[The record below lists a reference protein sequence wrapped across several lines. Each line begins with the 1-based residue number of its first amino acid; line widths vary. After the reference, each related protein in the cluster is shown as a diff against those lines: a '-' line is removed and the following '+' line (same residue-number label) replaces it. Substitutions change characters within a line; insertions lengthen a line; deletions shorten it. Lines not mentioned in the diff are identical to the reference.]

1 LDGSYRLYFSGICGH
16 RRDGVGTGIFEVPRG
31 QEYIRSSIGRRRLYG
46 DVWVVWRE
54 FILAGEEEESQ
65 VMSDRPKNETPARDP
80 ETSSHIPVRA
90 LYTANELAGWNA
102 DEGYPGD
109 FPYTRGVQ
117 PTMYRGRLW
126 TMRQYAGMGD
136 AEESNKR
143 YKYLL
148 AHGTTGLSVAFDLP
162 TQIGL
167 DSDNALAMGEVGK
180 VGVAIDSIE
189 DMERLFD
196 GIDLT
201 KISTSMTINAT
212 AAILLALY
220 VAVARR
226 QGAEVRKLSGTVQND
241 VLKEYIARGT
251 YIYPIP
257 QAMRIITDLFAWTN
271 DNVPEWN
278 TISIS
283 GYHMREAGST
293 AVQEVA
299 FTLGNGM
306 AYVQAAINAGLDV
319 DKFAP
324 RLSFFFNAHNNF
336 LEEVAKFR
344 AARRMWAKIMREHF
358 KAKNPKSWMLRFHTQ
373 TAGST
378 LTAQQ
383 PENNIVRTA
392 LQAMAAVLGGT
403 QSLHTNGYDEALA
416 LPTEQA
422 ARIALR
428 TQQIV
433 AYETGAPNAIDP
445 LGGSYYIEWLTNE
458 IERRAND
465 YLAKI
470 DALGGMLRAI
480 ERGFVQQEI
489 QNAAYEYQQQ
499 VDSGDATVV
508 GVNRFTLA
516 EERAV
521 PIQRIDETLERKQVE
536 RLRALRAR
544 RDVSVWA
551 DSLKQVEGAARSGEN
566 LMPRILAAVE
576 AYATV
581 GEISDTLRKVF
592 GEYKEAVVI

>member
-1 LDGSYRLYFSGICGH
+1 MTEKLKPHPDTAAEI
-16 RRDGVGTGIFEVPRG
+16 
-31 QEYIRSSIGRRRLYG
+31 
-46 DVWVVWRE
+46 
-54 FILAGEEEESQ
+54 
-65 VMSDRPKNETPARDP
+65 
-80 ETSSHIPVRA
+80 ETSSHIPVNP
-90 LYTANELAGWNA
+90 LYTPA
-102 DEGYPGD
+102 DLKGSDYDSEVGYPGEYP
-109 FPYTRGVQ
+109 FTRGVQ
-117 PTMYRGRLW
+117 ATMYRGRLW

-148 AHGTTGLSVAFDLP
+148 ANGTTGLSVAFDLP

-167 DSDNALAMGEVGK
+167 DSDHPLAAGEVGK

-189 DMERLFD
+189 DMQRLFD
-196 GIDLT
+196 GIELT

-212 AAILLALY
+212 ASILLALY

-226 QGAEVRKLSGTVQND
+226 QGTSDDIRKLSGTVQND

-251 YIYPIP
+251 YIYPP
-257 QAMRIITDLFAWTN
+257 HQAMRVITDMFAWAN
-271 DNVPEWN
+271 ENVPDWN

-306 AYVQAAINAGLDV
+306 AYVEAAIKAGLDV
-319 DKFAP
+319 DQFAP

-344 AARRMWAKIMREHF
+344 AARRMWARIMREHF
-358 KAKNPKSWMLRFHTQ
+358 KARNPKSWMLRFHTQ

-392 LQAMAAVLGGT
+392 IQAMAAVLGGT
-403 QSLHTNGYDEALA
+403 QSLHTNSYDEALA

-428 TQQIV
+428 TQQMI
-433 AYETGAPNAIDP
+433 AYESGAPQTIDP
-445 LGGSYYIEWLTNE
+445 LAGSYYVESLTNE
-458 IERRAND
+458 IEKRAAE
-465 YLAKI
+465 YLGKI
-470 DALGGMLRAI
+470 EMLGGMLKAI
-480 ERGFVQQEI
+480 ERGFVQKEI
-489 QNAAYEYQQQ
+489 QNAAYEYQQA
-499 VDSGDATVV
+499 VDDQRAIVV
-508 GVNRFTLA
+508 GVNRFEV
-516 EERAV
+516 EEEKPI
-521 PIQRIDETLERKQVE
+521 PIQRIDPTLEPKQID
-536 RLRALRAR
+536 RLRALRAK
-544 RDVSVWA
+544 RDAGPWKA
-551 DSLKQVEGAARSGEN
+551 ALAGVEDAARSGAN

-576 AYATV
+576 ASATV
-581 GEISDTLRKVF
+581 GEISDAMRRVF

>member
-1 LDGSYRLYFSGICGH
+1 MTEKLKTAPLR
-16 RRDGVGTGIFEVPRG
+16 T
-31 QEYIRSSIGRRRLYG
+31 
-46 DVWVVWRE
+46 
-54 FILAGEEEESQ
+54 AASQ
-65 VMSDRPKNETPARDP
+65 APDP
-80 ETSSHIPVRA
+80 ETSSHIPVRS
-90 LYTANELAGWNA
+90 LYTPAELKGW
-102 DEGYPGD
+102 DQEREVGYPGEYP
-109 FPYTRGVQ
+109 FTRGVQ
-117 PTMYRGRLW
+117 STMYRGRLW

-148 AHGTTGLSVAFDLP
+148 ANGTTGLSVAFDLP

-167 DSDNALAMGEVGK
+167 DSDNPLAAGEVGK

-189 DMERLFD
+189 DMERLFS

-212 AAILLALY
+212 ASILLALY

-226 QGAEVRKLSGTVQND
+226 QGADIRKLSGTVQND

-251 YIYPIP
+251 YIYPP
-257 QAMRIITDLFAWTN
+257 HQAMRIITDLFAWTN
-271 DNVPEWN
+271 ENVPDWN

-293 AVQEVA
+293 AVQEVG
-299 FTLGNGM
+299 FTLGNGI
-306 AYVQAAINAGLDV
+306 AYVEAAIRAGLDI

-344 AARRMWAKIMREHF
+344 AARRMWARIMREHF
-358 KAKNPKSWMLRFHTQ
+358 KAKSPRSWMLRFHTQ

-392 LQAMAAVLGGT
+392 IQAMAAVLGGT
-403 QSLHTNGYDEALA
+403 QSLHTNSYDEALA

-428 TQQIV
+428 TQQVIACESGV
-433 AYETGAPNAIDP
+433 PQTVDP
-445 LGGSYYIEWLTNE
+445 LAGSYCIETLTNE
-458 IERRAND
+458 IEARAAE
-465 YLAKI
+465 YLGKI
-470 DALGGMLRAI
+470 EVFGGMLKAI

-489 QNAAYEYQQQ
+489 QNTAYEYQQQ
-499 VDSGDATVV
+499 VDNQEAIVV
-508 GVNRFTLA
+508 GVNRFEV
-516 EERAV
+516 EEEKPI
-521 PIQRIDETLERKQVE
+521 PIQRIDPALEPKQVE
-536 RLRALRAR
+536 RVRALRAK
-544 RDVSVWA
+544 RDAGPWQA
-551 DSLKQVEGAARSGEN
+551 ALKQVEDAARAGSN
-566 LMPRILAAVE
+566 LMPRILTAVE
-576 AYATV
+576 ANATV
-581 GEISDTLRKVF
+581 GEISETMRKVF
-592 GEYKEAVVI
+592 GEYREAVVI

>member
-1 LDGSYRLYFSGICGH
+1 
-16 RRDGVGTGIFEVPRG
+16 
-31 QEYIRSSIGRRRLYG
+31 
-46 DVWVVWRE
+46 
-54 FILAGEEEESQ
+54 
-65 VMSDRPKNETPARDP
+65 MSDTAKTADAVSTSPSKPKPAMA
-80 ETSSHIPVRA
+80 EQQTSSHIVVQP
-90 LYTANELAGWNA
+90 LYTPVDLAEANYDRDL
-102 DEGYPGD
+102 GYPGE

-117 PTMYRGRLW
+117 ATMYRGRLW

-148 AHGTTGLSVAFDLP
+148 ANGTTGLSVAFDLP

-167 DSDNALAMGEVGK
+167 DSDNPLAAGEVGK

-189 DMERLFD
+189 DMQRLFD
-196 GIDLT
+196 GIELT
-201 KISTSMTINAT
+201 KISTSMTINAS
-212 AAILLALY
+212 ASILLALY

-226 QGAEVRKLSGTVQND
+226 QGMDIRKLSGTIQND

-251 YIYPIP
+251 YIYPP
-257 QAMRIITDLFAWTN
+257 QQAMRIITDIFAWTN
-271 DNVPEWN
+271 ENVPDWN

-299 FTLGNGM
+299 FTLGNGI
-306 AYVQAAINAGLDV
+306 AYVEAAIKAGLDV

-324 RLSFFFNAHNNF
+324 RLSFFFNAHSNF

-344 AARRMWAKIMREHF
+344 AARRMWAKIMRDQF

-392 LQAMAAVLGGT
+392 IQAMAAVLGGT
-403 QSLHTNGYDEALA
+403 QSLHTNSFDEALA
-416 LPTEQA
+416 LPTEQS

-428 TQQIV
+428 TQQVI
-433 AYETGAPNAIDP
+433 AFESGAPQTVDP
-445 LGGSYYIEWLTNE
+445 LAGSYYVESLTNE
-458 IERRAND
+458 IEKRAGE
-465 YLAKI
+465 YLQKI
-470 DALGGMLRAI
+470 ETFGGMLKAI
-480 ERGFVQQEI
+480 ERGYVQQEI
-489 QNAAYEYQQQ
+489 QNAAYEYQQA
-499 VDSGDATVV
+499 VDREQAIVV
-508 GVNRFTLA
+508 GVNRFQA
-516 EERAV
+516 NEEKEV
-521 PIQRIDETLERKQVE
+521 PIQRIDPALEPKQVE

-544 RDVSVWA
+544 RNPQTWEA
-551 DSLKQVEGAARSGEN
+551 AIKAVEDTARSGDN

-576 AYATV
+576 ANATV
-581 GEISDTLRKVF
+581 GEISDAMRKVY
-592 GEYKEAVVI
+592 GEYREAVVI

>member
-1 LDGSYRLYFSGICGH
+1 
-16 RRDGVGTGIFEVPRG
+16 
-31 QEYIRSSIGRRRLYG
+31 
-46 DVWVVWRE
+46 
-54 FILAGEEEESQ
+54 
-65 VMSDRPKNETPARDP
+65 MSDTAKTADAVSTSPSKPKPAMA
-80 ETSSHIPVRA
+80 EQQTSSHIVVQP
-90 LYTANELAGWNA
+90 LYTPVDLAEANYDRDL
-102 DEGYPGD
+102 GYPGE

-117 PTMYRGRLW
+117 ATMYRGRLW

-148 AHGTTGLSVAFDLP
+148 ANGTTGLSVAFDLP

-167 DSDNALAMGEVGK
+167 DSDNPLAVGEVGK

-189 DMERLFD
+189 DMQRLFD
-196 GIDLT
+196 GIELT
-201 KISTSMTINAT
+201 KISTSMTINAS
-212 AAILLALY
+212 ASILLALY

-226 QGAEVRKLSGTVQND
+226 QGMDIRKLSGTIQND

-251 YIYPIP
+251 YIYPP
-257 QAMRIITDLFAWTN
+257 QQAMRIITDIFAWTN
-271 DNVPEWN
+271 ENVPDWN

-299 FTLGNGM
+299 FTLGNGI
-306 AYVQAAINAGLDV
+306 AYVEAAIKAGLDV

-324 RLSFFFNAHNNF
+324 RLSFFFNAHSNF

-344 AARRMWAKIMREHF
+344 AARRMWAKIMRDQF

-392 LQAMAAVLGGT
+392 IQAMAAVLGGT
-403 QSLHTNGYDEALA
+403 QSLHTNSFDEALA
-416 LPTEQA
+416 LPTEQS

-428 TQQIV
+428 TQQVI
-433 AYETGAPNAIDP
+433 AFESGAPQTVDP
-445 LGGSYYIEWLTNE
+445 LAGSYYVESLTNE
-458 IERRAND
+458 IEKRAGE
-465 YLAKI
+465 YLQKI
-470 DALGGMLRAI
+470 ETFGGMLKAI
-480 ERGFVQQEI
+480 ERGYVQQEI
-489 QNAAYEYQQQ
+489 QNAAYEYQQA
-499 VDSGDATVV
+499 VDREQAIVV
-508 GVNRFTLA
+508 GVNRFQA
-516 EERAV
+516 NEEKEV
-521 PIQRIDETLERKQVE
+521 PIQRIDPALEPKQVE

-544 RDVSVWA
+544 RNPQTWEA
-551 DSLKQVEGAARSGEN
+551 AIKAVEDTARSGDN

-576 AYATV
+576 ANATV
-581 GEISDTLRKVF
+581 GEISDAMRKVY
-592 GEYKEAVVI
+592 GEYREAVVI

>member
-1 LDGSYRLYFSGICGH
+1 MSERIP
-16 RRDGVGTGIFEVPRG
+16 VVEAAVNPAAKPKPEVPA
-31 QEYIRSSIGRRRLYG
+31 Q
-46 DVWVVWRE
+46 
-54 FILAGEEEESQ
+54 
-65 VMSDRPKNETPARDP
+65 

-90 LYTANELAGWNA
+90 LYTPADLASW
-102 DEGYPGD
+102 DYDRDVGYPGD

-117 PTMYRGRLW
+117 ATMYRGRLW

-148 AHGTTGLSVAFDLP
+148 ANGTTGLSVAFDLP

-167 DSDNALAMGEVGK
+167 DSDNPLAVGEVGK

-189 DMERLFD
+189 DMQRLFD

-212 AAILLALY
+212 ASILLALY

-226 QGAEVRKLSGTVQND
+226 QGMDIRKLSGTVQND

-251 YIYPIP
+251 YIYPP
-257 QAMRIITDLFAWTN
+257 QQAMRIITDLFAWTN
-271 DNVPEWN
+271 ENVPDWN

-299 FTLGNGM
+299 FTLGNGI
-306 AYVQAAINAGLDV
+306 AYVEAAIRAGLAV

-324 RLSFFFNAHNNF
+324 RLSFFFNAHSNF

-344 AARRMWAKIMREHF
+344 AARRMWAKIMRDKF
-358 KAKNPKSWMLRFHTQ
+358 KAKNPKSLMLRFHTQ

-392 LQAMAAVLGGT
+392 IQAMAAVLGGT
-403 QSLHTNGYDEALA
+403 QSLHTNSFDEALA
-416 LPTEQA
+416 LPTEA
-422 ARIALR
+422 SARIALR
-428 TQQIV
+428 TQQVI
-433 AYETGAPNAIDP
+433 AYESGTPQTVDP
-445 LGGSYYIEWLTNE
+445 LGGSYYIESLTKE
-458 IERRAND
+458 IEKRAVD
-465 YLAKI
+465 YLEKI
-470 DALGGMLRAI
+470 EAMGGMLKAI
-480 ERGFVQQEI
+480 ERGYVQQEI
-489 QNAAYEYQQQ
+489 QNAAYEYQQA
-499 VDSGDATVV
+499 VDRQDAVVV
-508 GVNRFTLA
+508 GVNRFHM
-516 EERAV
+516 EQEHAV
-521 PIQRIDETLERKQVE
+521 PIQRIDPALEPRQVE
-536 RLRALRAR
+536 RLRAVRAKR
-544 RDVSVWA
+544 NAETWEAAIRSVE
-551 DSLKQVEGAARSGEN
+551 DTARSGEN

-576 AYATV
+576 ANATV
-581 GEISDTLRKVF
+581 GEISDAMRKVY

>member
-1 LDGSYRLYFSGICGH
+1 MAGADLNVRTSK
-16 RRDGVGTGIFEVPRG
+16 GT
-31 QEYIRSSIGRRRLYG
+31 SAASL
-46 DVWVVWRE
+46 
-54 FILAGEEEESQ
+54 
-65 VMSDRPKNETPARDP
+65 DP
-80 ETSSHIPVRA
+80 ETSSHIAVKP
-90 LYTANELAGWNA
+90 LYTPADLKGSDYESEAGVPG
-102 DEGYPGD
+102 EYP
-109 FPYTRGVQ
+109 FTRGVQ
-117 PTMYRGRLW
+117 ATMYRGRLW

-148 AHGTTGLSVAFDLP
+148 ANGTTGLSVAFDLP
-162 TQIGL
+162 TQIGM
-167 DSDNALAMGEVGK
+167 DSDHALAAGEVGK

-189 DMERLFD
+189 DMERLFA
-196 GIDLT
+196 GIELT

-212 AAILLALY
+212 GSILLALY
-220 VAVARR
+220 VAVAKR
-226 QGAEVRKLSGTVQND
+226 QGADLKKLSGTVQND

-251 YIYPIP
+251 YIYPP
-257 QAMRIITDLFAWTN
+257 RQALRVITDMFSWAKES
-271 DNVPEWN
+271 VPEWN

-306 AYVQAAINAGLDV
+306 AYVEAAIKAGLDV

-324 RLSFFFNAHNNF
+324 RLSFFFNAHSNF

-344 AARRMWAKIMREHF
+344 AARRMWARIMREHF
-358 KAKNPKSWMLRFHTQ
+358 KAKNPRSWMLRFHAQ

-392 LQAMAAVLGGT
+392 IQALAAVLGGT
-403 QSLHTNGYDEALA
+403 QSLHTNSYDEALA

-428 TQQIV
+428 TQQII
-433 AYETGAPNAIDP
+433 AYESGAPQTVDP
-445 LGGSYYIEWLTNE
+445 LAGSYYIEALTNE
-458 IERRAND
+458 IEKRAAE
-465 YLAKI
+465 YLGKI
-470 DALGGMLRAI
+470 EVMGGMLKAI

-489 QNAAYEYQQQ
+489 QNAAYEYQQA
-499 VDSGDATVV
+499 VDREDAVVV
-508 GVNRFTLA
+508 GVNRFEV
-516 EERAV
+516 EEEKPI
-521 PIQRIDETLERKQVE
+521 PIQQIDPVLEPKQIE
-536 RLRALRAR
+536 RVRALRAR
-544 RDVSVWA
+544 RDA
-551 DSLKQVEGAARSGEN
+551 GPCKDALNKVEDAARTGEN
-566 LMPRILAAVE
+566 VMPRILAAVE

-581 GEISDTLRKVF
+581 GEISDAMRRVF

>member
-1 LDGSYRLYFSGICGH
+1 M
-16 RRDGVGTGIFEVPRG
+16 P
-31 QEYIRSSIGRRRLYG
+31 
-46 DVWVVWRE
+46 
-54 FILAGEEEESQ
+54 ESRKTQ
-65 VMSDRPKNETPARDP
+65 PPAPDP
-80 ETSSHIPVRA
+80 ETSSGIPVQTV
-90 LYTANELAGWNA
+90 YTPDNLAGWNA

-148 AHGTTGLSVAFDLP
+148 SHGTTGLSVAFDLP

-189 DMERLFD
+189 DMQRLFD

-226 QGAEVRKLSGTVQND
+226 QGGNTRKLSGTVQND

-251 YIYPIP
+251 YIFPIP

-299 FTLGNGM
+299 FTLGNGI

-324 RLSFFFNAHNNF
+324 RLSFFFNSHNNF
-336 LEEVAKFR
+336 LEEIAKFR

-433 AYETGAPNAIDP
+433 AYESGAPNTIDP
-445 LGGSYYIEWLTNE
+445 VGGSYYIEWLTNE
-458 IERRAND
+458 IETRARA
-465 YLAKI
+465 YLEKI
-470 DALGGMLRAI
+470 DGLGGMLRAI

-499 VDSGDATVV
+499 VDRGASVVV
-508 GVNRFTLA
+508 GVNRFA
-516 EERAV
+516 MQDEKSI
-521 PIQRIDETLERKQVE
+521 PIQRIDESLERKQVE

-544 RDVSVWA
+544 RDAKAWA
-551 DSLKQVEGAARSGEN
+551 ESLKQVENAARNGSN

-592 GEYKEAVVI
+592 GEYKEAIVI